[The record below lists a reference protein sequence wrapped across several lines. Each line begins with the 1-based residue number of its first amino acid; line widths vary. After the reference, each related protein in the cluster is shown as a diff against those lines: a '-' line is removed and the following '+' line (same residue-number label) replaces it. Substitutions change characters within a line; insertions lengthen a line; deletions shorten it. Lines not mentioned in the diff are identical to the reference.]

1 MFCLYYLGLTPEGD
15 VGFFN
20 ANKIAKRLNWTAKAV
35 LEFMASHRMHPDIV
49 LNTDFPLARY
59 QTDLHLAA
67 EHEDPDT
74 LRRRA
79 EMIYEAFSQHSG
91 TASRDWLKEI
101 EEERETDREAAR
113 ERRVRER
120 TF

>member
-1 MFCLYYLGLTPEGD
+1 M
-15 VGFFN
+15 V
-20 ANKIAKRLNWTAKAV
+20 RNWTAKAV
-35 LEFMASHRMHPDIV
+35 LDFLASHRMHPDIV

-67 EHEDPDT
+67 EHEDADT

-79 EMIYEAFSQHSG
+79 EMIFEAFSQHSG
-91 TASRDWLKEI
+91 TASRDWLREI

-113 ERRVRER
+113 ERRLRNR
-120 TF
+120 LS